1 MRALICGIS
10 GQDGAYLAEF
20 LLRKGYTV
28 VGTSR
33 DAQTSSFSGLKRLG
47 IIDNV
52 QLESM
57 ATHDFRSV
65 LHVLRRVDP
74 DEIYNLAG
82 QSSVGLSFGQPVETV
97 DSIITGTL
105 NILES
110 MRFWGK

>member
-20 LLRKGYTV
+20 LLRKRYTV

-52 QLESM
+52 QLESPVFWASLPVTTARGQAS
-57 ATHDFRSV
+57 ATETPALRARS
-65 LHVLRRVDP
+65 RRRPSNPAVP
-74 DEIYNLAG
+74 MPSQKQRRSG
-82 QSSVGLSFGQPVETV
+82 
-97 DSIITGTL
+97 
-105 NILES
+105 
-110 MRFWGK
+110 W